1 MINAPS
7 SNGKLRI
14 LPLALDLTSTLKFG
28 STMPFAE
35 TFTIKSPFK
44 TLTFLY
50 SILDRDSE
58 SSTLPVR
65 VYTEINK
72 RMDKTNTT
80 KVFFM

>member
-1 MINAPS
+1 
-7 SNGKLRI
+7 
-14 LPLALDLTSTLKFG
+14 
-28 STMPFAE
+28 MPFAE

-65 VYTEINK
+65 VYTETNK
-72 RMDKTNTT
+72 RVDTAKTT

>member
-1 MINAPS
+1 
-7 SNGKLRI
+7 
-14 LPLALDLTSTLKFG
+14 
-28 STMPFAE
+28 MPFAE

-72 RMDKTNTT
+72 RVETAKTA
-80 KVFFM
+80 KVFFI